1 MRVDELK
8 KIARNNRSMER
19 IANKYR
25 ELSEGIGIPEMQSD
39 GMPHGNSK
47 QSGMPA
53 IEKMIDLEIEYK
65 ALYAENELLIRKA
78 RKYIDEIPDQKIRTV
93 LTLTYIN
100 NMDEIDIAGE
110 VRISTKAVREIL
122 KVHACNVF

>member
-8 KIARNNRSMER
+8 KIARNNRNMER

-25 ELSEGIGIPEMQSD
+25 ELSGGIGIPAMQSD

-53 IEKMIDLEIEYK
+53 IEEMIDLEIEYK

-100 NMDEIDIAGE
+100 NLDEIEIAGE
-110 VRISTKAVREIL
+110 AGISTKAVREIL